1 MLRLAAA
8 LLALVP
14 ALALAGERT
23 LLVKTFEET
32 DYPTDASLCWASPG
46 LQKLLGASVWSL
58 QTNAARGEVMNESVR
73 QLGSATACATI
84 TKLDPYT
91 PKQYFVIR
99 FDLKEGTYLA
109 QGQCDMVNKD
119 FPAPGLAM
127 VGCAL
132 EIVQSPDGSRGFAT
146 SSSILVLQ
154 DLGSSY
160 GTGSI
165 WTLHLYTQD

>member
-1 MLRLAAA
+1 MIRSLAA

-23 LLVKTFEET
+23 LVVKTYEEKG
-32 DYPTDASLCWASPG
+32 YPTDASMCVGAG
-46 LQKLLGASVWSL
+46 IKKLLGASVWSL
-58 QTNAARGEVMNESVR
+58 QTNAARGEVMNEAVR
-73 QLGSATACATI
+73 QLGSATACAT
-84 TKLDPYT
+84 TTSLDPYA

-99 FDLKEGTYLA
+99 FDLADGTYFA
-109 QGQCDMVNKD
+109 QGQCDMVNKN

-132 EIVQSPDGSRGFAT
+132 EIVESPDGSRGFAT

-165 WTLHLYTQD
+165 WTLHLYTND

>member
-1 MLRLAAA
+1 MIRTLVA

-14 ALALAGERT
+14 TLALAGART
-23 LLVKTFEET
+23 LLLKTSEEK
-32 DYPTDASLCWASPG
+32 DYPTDSSMCVG
-46 LQKLLGASVWSL
+46 VGIKKLLGASVWSL
-58 QTNAARGEVMNESVR
+58 QTNAARGQVMNESVR
-73 QLGSATACATI
+73 QLGTATACATI
-84 TKLDPYT
+84 TSLDPYT
-91 PKQYFVIR
+91 PKQYFTIR
-99 FDLKEGTYLA
+99 FDLGDGTYFA
-109 QGQCDMVNKD
+109 QGQCDMVNKN

-154 DLGSSY
+154 DTGSSY
-160 GTGSI
+160 GTGSV